1 MEMPFITEST
11 VLQNLRSSFATDGTK
26 KKIWVLSADKP
37 SKYSFIFEGM
47 APSTIVGGEKDLK
60 KYQTKWKTPSVMKII
75 LCTNLIPLMPQ

>member
-60 KYQTKWKTPSVMKII
+60 KIPNQMKNPSVMKII